1 MEKSFIDFKEMQA
14 KMQNETVEVRLN
26 QLKEMQESQ
35 NFVLKDIHER
45 SLRMQAQIDDIEK
58 VDLQAKFNAVTRRA
72 ISEVCREHL
81 TPIEMNFNLEMK
93 AIKKIVEEHQIE
105 METFKDALKMFRESL
120 DQFKLSGIYDLQ
132 NNKKVAD
139 GYLRELLRM

>member
-1 MEKSFIDFKEMQA
+1 
-14 KMQNETVEVRLN
+14 MQNETVEVRLN